1 MFCGDLHFHQTLYSS
16 NISSMQANNSLIS
29 LRPCACMRCGTSI
42 RSNSNN
48 TSSCIGR
55 WGFPV
60 AVLAWQR
67 VFTITFHSQ
76 RGKATIF
83 SKEMG
88 FHYHHLMQK
97 ATSNDIFFHPY
108 HRHQWQT
115 NHHHQW
121 SAMDALE
128 TALSRWAAR
137 QVGAPGR
144 VELGTI
150 EHRI

>member
-97 ATSNDIFFHPY
+97 ATSNDIFFSPLSSSSMTNRSPSSMI
-108 HRHQWQT
+108 RHGCPRDSSVSLGRAT
-115 NHHHQW
+115 
-121 SAMDALE
+121 
-128 TALSRWAAR
+128 SRRAR
-137 QVGAPGR
+137 
-144 VELGTI
+144 
-150 EHRI
+150 